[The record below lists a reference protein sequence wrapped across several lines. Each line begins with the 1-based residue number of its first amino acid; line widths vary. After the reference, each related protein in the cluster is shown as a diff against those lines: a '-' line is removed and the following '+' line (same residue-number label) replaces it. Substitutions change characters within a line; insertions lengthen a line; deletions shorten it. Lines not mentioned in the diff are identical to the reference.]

1 LPESNVANGADL
13 GPMAGGVGFEGEDGF
28 VGKEDG
34 VERVPGGEVWNGRGG
49 QRIPADE
56 SKVGVVKECAARL
69 LGEDESVGRVTG
81 AWQRGLNPFL
91 RRVRGGSAF

>member
-1 LPESNVANGADL
+1 
-13 GPMAGGVGFEGEDGF
+13 MAPIWAQWLAAWVLRART
-28 VGKEDG
+28 VSCGKRTG
-34 VERVPGGEVWNGRGG
+34 LERVPGGEAGNGRGG

-56 SKVGVVKECAARL
+56 SKVGVLKECAARL

-91 RRVRGGSAF
+91 RRVRGDSAF